1 MIDSVA
7 APWSEVPRFTFTAAI
22 DILCVAFLIYQFI
35 LIVRGRRAVPI
46 LLGLCIVGA
55 VYAVALYARLELLRT
70 ILATLAPYTG
80 FVLIV
85 VFQNEIRRILARLG
99 RAGFTGFR
107 EFERREVADEIL
119 LALGQLSQRKTGA
132 LIVVEGRSGL
142 RTFTESGVAID
153 GRVSR
158 DLLCAIFHP
167 GAALHDGA
175 VIVQGSR
182 ITAAA
187 CFLPLTTNPT
197 LLRNLGTRHR
207 AAIGITEESD
217 ALSLVVSEETGL
229 ISAALHGDIE
239 TGISLQRAGQY
250 LAGKAKP
257 REDGAAAA
265 AVLPAPESRS

>member
-1 MIDSVA
+1 MIDSFA
-7 APWSEVPRFTFTAAI
+7 ASWSELPRFTLTAAI
-22 DILCVAFLIYQFI
+22 DILCVAFLIYQFF

-55 VYAVALYARLELLRT
+55 VYAVAVYARLELLRT
-70 ILATLAPYTG
+70 LLATLAPYTG

-85 VFQNEIRRILARLG
+85 VFQNEIRRILGRLG
-99 RAGFTGFR
+99 RVGFSGFR

-119 LALGQLSQRKTGA
+119 LALGQLSLRKTGA
-132 LIVVEGRSGL
+132 LIVVEGRTGL

-187 CFLPLTTNPT
+187 CFLPLTTNPFP
-197 LLRNLGTRHR
+197 LRDLGTRHR

-217 ALSLVVSEETGL
+217 ALSLIVSEETGL
-229 ISAALHGDIE
+229 VSAALHGEIE
-239 TGISLQRAGQY
+239 TGISLSRAGQY
-250 LAGKAKP
+250 LAGKAAP
-257 REDGAAAA
+257 REDRPTGAAAHPTA
-265 AVLPAPESRS
+265 ESRS

>member
-1 MIDSVA
+1 MIDSIA
-7 APWSEVPRFTFTAAI
+7 ASWSELPRFTFTAAI
-22 DILCVAFLIYQFI
+22 DILCVAYLIYQFF

-46 LLGLCIVGA
+46 LLGICIVGG
-55 VYAVALYARLELLRT
+55 VYAVAVYARLEVLRT
-70 ILATLAPYTG
+70 LLATLAPYTG

-85 VFQNEIRRILARLG
+85 VFQNEIRRILGRLG

-119 LALGQLSQRKTGA
+119 LALGQLSQSKTGA
-132 LIVVEGRSGL
+132 LIVVEGRTGL

-175 VIVQGSR
+175 VVVQGSR

-187 CFLPLTTNPT
+187 CFLPLTTNPY
-197 LLRNLGTRHR
+197 LLRDLGTRHR

-217 ALSLVVSEETGL
+217 ALSLIVSEETGM
-229 ISAALHGDIE
+229 ISAALHGEIE
-239 TGISLQRAGQY
+239 TGISLSRAGQY
-250 LAGKAKP
+250 LTGKVSM
-257 REDGAAAA
+257 REDGPTGAA
-265 AVLPAPESRS
+265 LPAAESKS